1 MQKNLFIVLWLEL
14 LIILGAA
21 QAPAWALSPG
31 ERGLEIAREGERRDE
46 GWQNFRTDLTM
57 VLKNK
62 RGETSVRHLR
72 SMNLEGV
79 EDGDKSLLIFD
90 SPADVKGTKFLT
102 FSHKHSDDDQWLY
115 LPALKR
121 VKRISSS
128 NKGGSF
134 MGSEFSYED
143 MTAPVLEKYDYKYL
157 RDDNYKGRKV
167 FIVERYP
174 KDPHS
179 LYSKQVI
186 WTDQEHYIPW
196 KIDYFNRRGKRLKTL
211 TYHKYKRYLGQ
222 FWRPGKML
230 MINHRSGK
238 ATALVWKN
246 YRFRDPSI
254 SRNWFNPAVLPRVQ

>member
-1 MQKNLFIVLWLEL
+1 MIKRHTVIWLEIL
-14 LIILGAA
+14 FLIALTW
-21 QAPAWALSPG
+21 QPKAWALSAE
-31 ERGLEIAREGERRDE
+31 ERGLEIAKEGERRDE
-46 GWQNFRTDLTM
+46 GWGNFRASLIM
-57 VLKNK
+57 ILKNQ
-62 RGETSVRHLR
+62 RGETSVRRIR
-72 SMNLEGV
+72 SMTLEGTD
-79 EDGDKSLLIFD
+79 DGDKSLLIFD

-157 RDDNYKGRKV
+157 GDDNYKGRKV
-167 FIVERYP
+167 FLVERYP

-179 LYSKQVI
+179 LYSKQVT

-196 KIDYFNRRGKRLKTL
+196 KIEYFNRRGKHLKTL

-230 MINHRSGK
+230 MLNHQTGK
-238 ATALVWKN
+238 ATALVWKK
-246 YRFRDPSI
+246 YRFRDKSI
-254 SRNWFNPAVLPRVQ
+254 KENLFNPAALPRLR